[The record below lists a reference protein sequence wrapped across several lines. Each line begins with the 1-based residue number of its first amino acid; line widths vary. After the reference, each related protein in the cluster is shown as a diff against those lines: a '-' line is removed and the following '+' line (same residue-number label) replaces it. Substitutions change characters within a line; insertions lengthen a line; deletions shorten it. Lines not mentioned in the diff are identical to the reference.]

1 MKDKIIEIAKVIAF
15 FAVSIF
21 ISIEAR
27 SCNEESKDALIQQGY
42 EQGYQ
47 AGIEKGYSIALDD
60 LKTDSDALYDMAKN
74 NGDVVM
80 KLEHDFRIA
89 IDDGEVEG
97 YAYVGE

>member
-21 ISIEAR
+21 ISIGAR
-27 SCNEESKDALIQQGY
+27 ACNEESKDALRQQGY

-60 LKTDSDALYDMAKN
+60 LKMDSDALYDMVKKN
-74 NGDVVM
+74 DDVVM
-80 KLEHDFRIA
+80 KLEHDFLNA
-89 IDDGEVEG
+89 IDNGEVEC